1 MKFADLTNIESE
13 LLFAEIKDWKENKKV
28 SYYDMVST
36 LVNRGFTKING
47 QPIKA
52 RDICQFMINNGY
64 RIYDFRKRKSSKK
77 KRGALNQDSFKIPS
91 PVIAPKS
98 SITSDHDM
106 LKIIRS
112 NLDPE
117 LKMKLI
123 KMGL

>member
-1 MKFADLTNIESE
+1 MKFVDLKKIEADILV
-13 LLFAEIKDWKENKKV
+13 AEIKDWKENKKL

-36 LVNRGFTKING
+36 LVARGFTKING
-47 QPIKA
+47 KPIKA
-52 RDICQFMINNGY
+52 RDICQFMIENGF

-77 KRGALNQDSFKIPS
+77 KRGALNQDSFKIPEPS
-91 PVIAPKS
+91 NIPKP